1 MVDICSH
8 GPSLFIVD
16 IVCIGYAFLC
26 ITYVVWQIEKVE
38 SELLRSKSLRER
50 QSRDFER
57 QRDELLRTHA
67 KQLAELKLATE
78 LEQAHLIDDFHAQMQ
93 LHRGQKEKEL
103 SELRQTLL
111 ADATDIE
118 RRAKEKA
125 ESDAKVEH
133 RQLRSQ
139 Y

>member
-118 RRAKEKA
+118 RRAKEQA